1 MIDFL
6 VKEDISD
13 EDAILLLQHLF
24 NLAKDEIVIYS
35 LEGFENLTK
44 KLPESCKCLGIKI
57 PTKGDVCTLLQTY
70 RVEIPFTV
78 FLERLQS
85 FCKKESIT
93 CYVSSNNFD
102 DFYLI
107 TPNYEMVE
115 VTQFFEEEA
124 DNWDEAYFVK
134 KQ

>member
-1 MIDFL
+1 MIDFF
-6 VKEDISD
+6 VKEAIND
-13 EDAILLLQHLF
+13 EDASLLLQHVF
-24 NLAKDEIVIYS
+24 NLAKDEILIYS
-35 LEGFENLTK
+35 LESYNNLTE

-57 PTKGDVCTLLQTY
+57 PMKGDVCIQLQTY
-70 RVEIPFTV
+70 LIEVPLST

-85 FCKKESIT
+85 FCTKESLT
-93 CYVSSNNFD
+93 CYVPANNFD
-102 DFYLI
+102 DFYSI
-107 TPNYEMVE
+107 TPNNEMIE

>member
-13 EDAILLLQHLF
+13 EDARLLLQHLF

-35 LEGFENLTK
+35 LEGFEKSTK

-57 PTKGDVCTLLQTY
+57 SMKGDVCTLLQTY

-115 VTQFFEEEA
+115 VTQFFEEETY
-124 DNWDEAYFVK
+124 NWDEAYFVK